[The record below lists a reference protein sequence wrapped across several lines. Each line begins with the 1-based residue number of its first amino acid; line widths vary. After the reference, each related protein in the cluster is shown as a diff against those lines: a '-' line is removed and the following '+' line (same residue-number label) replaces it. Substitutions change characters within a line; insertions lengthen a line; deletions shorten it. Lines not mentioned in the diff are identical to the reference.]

1 MPADG
6 SSPAEAR
13 NPRTAARSARRGLS
27 PVLVAAVFFLGG
39 CAGYRTGGLP
49 GSTPASVYLFPVQNE
64 AYVSGMVPVFQSE
77 LRRTVMQSR
86 YLRLVDRAED
96 ADMTAYVRLMN
107 FEERPVAFLESDSGQ
122 AISSR
127 IALSA
132 VVTLE
137 NPVTG
142 ETILADEALTGNMAV
157 YSDPETAFPNP
168 LDQSKPALAR
178 NLAARVVLTM
188 ELSRDA
194 TNVVSE

>member
-1 MPADG
+1 MPAPG
-6 SSPAEAR
+6 SSPAKAR
-13 NPRTAARSARRGLS
+13 NPRTSALFSRRGLS
-27 PVLVAAVFFLGG
+27 PILVAAVLLLGG

-49 GSTPASVYLFPVQNE
+49 DSSPASVYLLPVQNE
-64 AYVSGMVPVFQSE
+64 AYLSGMIPIFQSE

-96 ADMTAYVRLMN
+96 ADMTAYVRLTD

-142 ETILADEALTGNMAV
+142 ETILKDEDLTGNMAV

-178 NLAARVVLTM
+178 NLAGRVVLTM
-188 ELSRDA
+188 ELWRAED
-194 TNVVSE
+194 

>member
-1 MPADG
+1 MPPG
-6 SSPAEAR
+6 GGSPAE
-13 NPRTAARSARRGLS
+13 PRHPRSPALPSPGPRAVLAAL
-27 PVLVAAVFFLGG
+27 LLLIGG
-39 CAGYRTGGLP
+39 CSGYQPGGLP
-49 GSTPASVYLFPVQNE
+49 DSPPAAIHLFPVQNE
-64 AYVSGMVPVFQSE
+64 AYLSGMVPIFQSQ
-77 LRRTVMQSR
+77 LRRAVMQSPR
-86 YLRLVDRAED
+86 LRLVDRPED
-96 ADMTAYVRLMN
+96 ADMTAYVRLTD
-107 FEERPVAFLESDSGQ
+107 FDERPVAFLESDSGQ

-188 ELSRDA
+188 ELARDDG
-194 TNVVSE
+194 